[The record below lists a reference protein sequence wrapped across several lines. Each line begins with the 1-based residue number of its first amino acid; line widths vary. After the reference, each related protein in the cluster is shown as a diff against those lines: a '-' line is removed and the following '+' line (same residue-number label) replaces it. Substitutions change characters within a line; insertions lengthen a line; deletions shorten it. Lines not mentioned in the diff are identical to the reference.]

1 MRQANTVQ
9 SQNAKTELEPVS
21 VCAEKWLQLYGD
33 ALFRL
38 AFRLLRNREWAEDA
52 VQETLLAALKSR
64 TGFRGQASEKT
75 WLMAIL
81 RHKIVDIQRLRLKE
95 MFSDSVK
102 WLENAGIESASLPF
116 NNRGGWT
123 ETLADWGDPC
133 DCLSQQQL
141 EHQLEECIDAL
152 PTRVSQVL
160 LLKLHSG
167 NPVKQLSND
176 LGISTGHFNVLLYR
190 ARMALRNCLDR
201 KWGR

>member
-1 MRQANTVQ
+1 MQ
-9 SQNAKTELEPVS
+9 SQNVKADLKPVS
-21 VCAEKWLQLYGD
+21 VYAEKWLQMYGD

-81 RHKIVDIQRLRLKE
+81 KHKIVDIQRLRLKE
-95 MFSDSVK
+95 MFSDSGK
-102 WLENAGIESASLPF
+102 WLENAGRESASLPF
-116 NNRGGWT
+116 DNRGSWT
-123 ETLADWGDPC
+123 ETPTDWGDPC
-133 DCLSQQQL
+133 DLLSQQQL
-141 EHQLEECIDAL
+141 EEQLEECIDAL
-152 PTRVSQVL
+152 PIRISQVL
-160 LLKLHSG
+160 LLKLHSDH
-167 NPVKQLSND
+167 PVKQLSND
-176 LGISTGHFNVLLYR
+176 LGISAGHFNVLLYR